1 MGKVKVSIIG
11 GGIAGLTTAIALQQ
25 KGIQANVYEAASE
38 VRPVGAGLAL
48 SSNAMRVYKL
58 LGFMDEVISQG
69 RLMSSFALLDQKGKI
84 ITKSDS
90 EAISKKY
97 GLDNFLIH
105 RYALHELLLSK
116 LDPDTVFTNKKA
128 TAFSNQKDQVLVDFE
143 DGSSISTDY
152 LIVGDGIHSA
162 IRKQLLPQSTPRY
175 SGYTC
180 WRAVMDNS
188 KLKITQA
195 SETWGQK
202 GRFGIAPLA
211 NDELYWFACINA
223 PQNDRKMGAM
233 KVLDL
238 LANFKDYHDPI
249 PRILEHTED
258 HQLIWNDIIDISPI
272 GQFAFDRIV
281 LIGDAA
287 HATTP
292 NLGQGACQ
300 AIEDAYVLADEMS
313 KSDKYS
319 KSFRAFEKRRIKRT
333 DFIVNTSWKMGKL
346 AQLENA
352 MLCRIRN
359 FGLRNLPKTIN
370 DKQLE
375 KVFNTDF

>member
-238 LANFKDYHDPI
+238 LDNFKDYHDPI

-352 MLCRIRN
+352 MQCYVE
-359 FGLRNLPKTIN
+359 
-370 DKQLE
+370 LE
-375 KVFNTDF
+375 ILG

>member
-1 MGKVKVSIIG
+1 MGKIKVSIIG
-11 GGIAGLTTAIALQQ
+11 GGIAGLTTALALQQ
-25 KGIQANVYEAASE
+25 KGIQANVYEAAPE

-58 LGFMDEVISQG
+58 MGFMDEVISQG

-84 ITKSDS
+84 ITKADS

-105 RYALHELLLSK
+105 RYALHGLLLSK

-128 TAFSNQKDQVLVDFE
+128 KSFSNQEDQVFVDFE

-162 IRKQLLPQSTPRY
+162 IRKQLLPHSTPRY

-188 KLKITQA
+188 RLKINLA
-195 SETWGQK
+195 SETWGTN
-202 GRFGIAPLA
+202 GRFGIAPLT
-211 NDELYWFACINA
+211 NDQLYWFACINA
-223 PQNDRKMGAM
+223 PRNDPKMGAM

-249 PRILEHTED
+249 PQILEHTEEY
-258 HQLIWNDIIDISPI
+258 QLIWNDIIDLSPI

-281 LIGDAA
+281 LVGDAA

-313 KSDKYS
+313 KKEEYS
-319 KSFRAFEKRRIKRT
+319 QAFRAFEKRRIDRT
-333 DFIVNTSWKMGKL
+333 DFIVNTSWKMGSL
-346 AQLENA
+346 AQLENPL
-352 MLCRIRN
+352 LCGIRN
-359 FGLRNLPKTIN
+359 FALRNTPKSFH

-375 KVFNTDF
+375 KIFKTDF

>member
-1 MGKVKVSIIG
+1 MKKSKVSIIG

-25 KGIQANVYEAASE
+25 KGIQANIYEAAPE

-69 RLMSSFALLDQKGKI
+69 RLMSSFAVLDQKGKI
-84 ITKSDS
+84 ITKADS

-105 RYALHELLLSK
+105 RYALHDLLLSK

-128 TAFSNQKDQVLVDFE
+128 KTFSNQKDQVLVDFE

-162 IRKQLLPQSTPRY
+162 IRQQILPRSTPRY

-188 KLKITQA
+188 KLKIDQS
-195 SETWGQK
+195 SETWGTK

-211 NDELYWFACINA
+211 NDQLYWFACINA
-223 PQNDRKMGAM
+223 TRNDPKMGAM

-249 PRILEHTED
+249 PQILERTEN
-258 HQLIWNDIIDISPI
+258 HQLIWNDIIDIRPI
-272 GQFAFDRIV
+272 DQFAFDRIV
-281 LIGDAA
+281 LMGDAA

-300 AIEDAYVLADEMS
+300 AIEDAYVLADEMA
-313 KSDKYS
+313 KSEEYS
-319 KSFRAFEKRRIKRT
+319 NAFRAFEKRRIDRT
-333 DFIVNTSWKMGKL
+333 NFIVNTSWKMGML
-346 AQLENA
+346 AQLENPL
-352 MLCRIRN
+352 LCSIRN
-359 FGLRNLPKTIN
+359 FALKNTPKTIH

-375 KVFNTDF
+375 KIFKTDF

>member
-1 MGKVKVSIIG
+1 MKKFKVGIIG

-25 KGIQANVYEAASE
+25 KGIQANVYEAAPE

-48 SSNAMRVYKL
+48 SSNAMRVFKL
-58 LGFMDEVISQG
+58 MGFMDEVISQG
-69 RLMSSFALLDQKGKI
+69 RLMASFTLMDQRGKT
-84 ITKSDS
+84 ITMADS

-128 TAFSNQKDQVLVDFE
+128 IAFSNQNGQVLVDFE

-152 LIVGDGIHSA
+152 LIVGDGIHSV
-162 IRKQLLPQSTPRY
+162 IRKQLLPYSTPRY

-188 KLKITQA
+188 KLKINQA
-195 SETWGQK
+195 SETWGTN

-211 NDELYWFACINA
+211 NDQLYWFACINA
-223 PQNDRKMGAM
+223 TRNDPKMGAM

-238 LANFKDYHDPI
+238 LANFKEYHDPI
-249 PRILEHTED
+249 PQILEHTED
-258 HQLIWNDIIDISPI
+258 HQLIWNDIIDIRPI

-281 LIGDAA
+281 LMGDAA

-300 AIEDAYVLADEMS
+300 AIEDAYILADEMA
-313 KSDKYS
+313 KTDDYPEA
-319 KSFRAFEKRRIKRT
+319 FRAFEKRRMPRT
-333 DFIVNTSWKMGKL
+333 HFIVHTSWKMGKL
-346 AQLENA
+346 AQLENPL
-352 MLCRIRN
+352 LCGIRN
-359 FGLRNLPKTIN
+359 FGLRSTPRSISE
-370 DKQLE
+370 KQME
-375 KVFNTDF
+375 KIFKTDF

>member
-1 MGKVKVSIIG
+1 MKKSKVSIIG
-11 GGIAGLTTAIALQQ
+11 GGIAGLTTAIALRQ
-25 KGIQANVYEAASE
+25 KGIHANIYEAAPE

-69 RLMSSFALLDQKGKI
+69 RLMSSFAVLDQKGEI
-84 ITKSDS
+84 ITKADS
-90 EAISKKY
+90 ETISKKY

-116 LDPDTVFTNKKA
+116 LDPETVFTNKKA
-128 TAFSNQKDQVLVDFE
+128 TAFSNQKGQVLIDFE

-162 IRKQLLPQSTPRY
+162 IRRQLLPQSTPRY

-188 KLKITQA
+188 KLKINQS
-195 SETWGQK
+195 SETWGTK

-211 NDELYWFACINA
+211 NDQLYWFACINA
-223 PQNDRKMGAM
+223 TRNDPKMGAM

-258 HQLIWNDIIDISPI
+258 HQILWNDIIDINPI
-272 GQFAFDRIV
+272 SQFAFDRIV

-300 AIEDAYVLADEMS
+300 AIEDAYILADEMA
-313 KSDKYS
+313 KTDDYPEA
-319 KSFRAFEKRRIKRT
+319 FRGFEKRRIART
-333 DFIVNTSWKMGKL
+333 HFIVNTSWKMGKV
-346 AQLENA
+346 AQLENGL
-352 MLCRIRN
+352 LCSIRN
-359 FGLRNLPKTIN
+359 FALRRTPKNISE
-370 DKQLE
+370 KQME
-375 KVFNTDF
+375 KIFKTDF